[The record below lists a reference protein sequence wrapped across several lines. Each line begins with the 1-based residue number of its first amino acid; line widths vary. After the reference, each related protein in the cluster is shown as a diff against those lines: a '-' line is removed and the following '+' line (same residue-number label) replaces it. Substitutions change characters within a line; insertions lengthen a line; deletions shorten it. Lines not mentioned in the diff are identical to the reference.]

1 MYIHTH
7 RSSTPSTPCK
17 YSFAEPLGSIY
28 MIYIQIS
35 MSLVHS
41 DERRYFSNPSSLCRF
56 RISPVDPT
64 FLSNSKVQKTHIS
77 YVHLLG
83 FSNGGRYCPLSVQ
96 MLDSPPGRFGTSGKK
111 KKRLSSWKENRWR
124 ALVDQ
129 STAGSTWMMR
139 RTRQ

>member
-111 KKRLSSWKENRWR
+111 KKK
-124 ALVDQ
+124 DCP
-129 STAGSTWMMR
+129 AGRKTDGELWL
-139 RTRQ
+139 TNQQPAQLG